1 MNSNISSKVISL
13 TNNSWW
19 MPRKYFNLLRNLKE
33 FEKENPP
40 QKIRKRKKGEKIK
53 RMEQIERKEKEIL
66 KNVYGMG
73 KKKQKKWLVCDLFW
87 RTLIDSIIQWL
98 SILIYSRGWKS
109 WQVTFAATR
118 TWSHPPTWWFWTT
131 SSSSL
136 PRQKYSTSS
145 G

>member
-1 MNSNISSKVISL
+1 
-13 TNNSWW
+13 

-73 KKKQKKWLVCDLFW
+73 KKKQKK
-87 RTLIDSIIQWL
+87 
-98 SILIYSRGWKS
+98 
-109 WQVTFAATR
+109 
-118 TWSHPPTWWFWTT
+118 
-131 SSSSL
+131 
-136 PRQKYSTSS
+136 
-145 G
+145 